1 MSYSLNE
8 IEAMSKRA
16 GRGAGLAW
24 GLAEEVAKSTRWLSA
39 FGFPGAEMLAE
50 LLLLNDRLPAV
61 DLSPAALTGTWSA
74 PAGRMSPLIAGAAM
88 SDCAV
93 RMEAGQVIRMENVS
107 FPLLLV
113 PFAGGAALRL
123 GVPVAVSWQGVCLT
137 TDGQHLC
144 VEGAREAILAPH
156 ATTLNCAAPAEMR
169 GSSAPVLRAEV
180 TQTAWQSLQGF
191 AQRTYAPA
199 TESSRLLGAGDS
211 ADVSVGVGET
221 D

>member
-39 FGFPGAEMLAE
+39 FGFPGAQMLAE
-50 LLLLNDRLPAV
+50 LLTLNDRLPAV
-61 DLSPAALTGTWSA
+61 DLSPATLTGVWSA

-93 RMEAGQVIRMENVS
+93 RMQAGQSIAMENVS

-113 PFAGGAALRL
+113 PFAAGAALRL
-123 GVPVAVSWQGVCLT
+123 GGAVAVSWQGVCLT
-137 TDGQHLC
+137 TDGQRLA
-144 VEGAREAILAPH
+144 VQGTRAASLAPH
-156 ATTLNCAAPAEMR
+156 ADAVHCAAATGMR
-169 GSSAPVLRAEV
+169 GARAPVLRAEV
-180 TQTAWQSLQGF
+180 DPVAWQSLSGF
-191 AQRTYAPA
+191 ARRTYAPA
-199 TESSRLLGAGDS
+199 TESSRLLGAGAGLSD
-211 ADVSVGVGET
+211 T